1 LVRCAMS
8 WLLFAFSGPILWAI
22 STHLD
27 KYLVERYFKH
37 SSVAVLL
44 VFTSLIGL
52 LLLPFILIYQPGV
65 TALSLP
71 SILVIAFSGILYMTA
86 MYFYLRALQTEEA
99 SVVAPFFQAAP
110 LFGYGLGYIVLGE
123 TLSPTQLLGGILIIG
138 GTLFLSVRSGVQ
150 KTRYKTR
157 LVVLMLACAFSL
169 ALSTVIFKL
178 FAIRDEYWTTTF
190 WTFVGEAVFGF
201 GLLAVTM
208 YRRQFFA
215 LLRSNTAAVLTLNGA
230 NELINLGGGLGMRYA
245 LVLAPLSLV
254 QAIGSTSSLFVFIF
268 GIALSVFFPALGRE
282 DLSGRN
288 LMQKG
293 VSGVLIVF
301 GVILVNR

>member
-1 LVRCAMS
+1 MS

-52 LLLPFILIYQPGV
+52 LALPIIWVYQPGV

-71 SILVIAFSGILYMTA
+71 AILVIVLSGLLYMGA
-86 MYFYLRALQTEEA
+86 MYFYLRALQSEEA

-110 LFGYGLGYIVLGE
+110 LFGYVLGYIVLGE
-123 TLSPTQLLGGILIIG
+123 TLSSTQLLGGMLIIA
-138 GTLFLSVRSGVQ
+138 GTLILSVRSEFR
-150 KTRYKTR
+150 KDRYKGR
-157 LVVLMLACAFSL
+157 LIVLMLACAFSL
-169 ALSTVIFKL
+169 ALSSVIFKL
-178 FAIRDEYWTTTF
+178 FAIRNEYWVTTF
-190 WTFVGEAVFGF
+190 WTFFGEAVFGF
-201 GLLAVTM
+201 GLLAVAS

-215 LLRSNTAAVLTLNGA
+215 LLRANTVAVLTINGA
-230 NELINLGGGLGMRYA
+230 NELINLGGGLGVRYA

-254 QAIGSTSSLFVFIF
+254 QAIVSTSSLFVFIF
-268 GIALSVFFPALGRE
+268 GVALSAFFPAFGRE
-282 DLSGRN
+282 NLLARN

-293 VSGVLIVF
+293 VSAVLVVC
-301 GVILVNR
+301 GVILINR